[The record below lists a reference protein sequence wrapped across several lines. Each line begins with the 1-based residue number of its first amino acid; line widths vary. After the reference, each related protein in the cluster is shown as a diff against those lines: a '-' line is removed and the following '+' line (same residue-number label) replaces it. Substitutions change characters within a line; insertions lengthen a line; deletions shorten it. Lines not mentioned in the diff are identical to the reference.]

1 MVQHVWRNLDDVKS
15 PLRRKYSNRTQVKY
29 TCLCVC
35 RRNHDLTPYRLLVL
49 LPPKAAALGEPGSA
63 PCGGHGHHHKHRLGV
78 TEHSVVHEVA
88 VGCGGSGPI
97 FSACASSFPQ
107 QGEERVEHI
116 FSKKHLSSSLVEV
129 NQAILAWW
137 FFMNQ

>member
-29 TCLCVC
+29 MCLCVC

-88 VGCGGSGPI
+88 LGVLDQ
-97 FSACASSFPQ
+97 SFQLVLPLFLSK
-107 QGEERVEHI
+107 ERRGW
-116 FSKKHLSSSLVEV
+116 STLVR
-129 NQAILAWW
+129 LL
-137 FFMNQ
+137 